1 MGHIRF
7 PKIYRNRLLDER
19 AVRFYAVLMTADS
32 EGGISIPLAQ
42 AITQYVTR
50 GIHDTTYESIDD
62 AIPKETDF
70 NN

>member
-19 AVRFYAVLMTADS
+19 AVRFYAILMTADS
-32 EGGISIPLAQ
+32 EGGISIPLAK
-42 AITQYVTR
+42 AITKFVVK
-50 GIHDTTYESIDD
+50 GEHDTTYESVDD
-62 AIPKETDF
+62 AIPKNTDF